1 VPQDGET
8 SVGLGVNTEAA
19 FSKAMDTSTIN
30 NTTFT
35 LTKQGS
41 TTPAAASV
49 SYDGQAKKAVLDPTQ
64 DLEAN
69 ATYTATLKGGASGVK
84 DLTGNLL
91 AQDKIWS
98 FTTVAPQ
105 AATTPTV
112 TIDSKPA
119 SLTNNANPSFSFS
132 SNEAGSTFE
141 CSLSSADPDN
151 FATCDSPKEYGPLS
165 DSNYTFKVKATDAAG
180 TTSDPASYTFTLDT
194 TAPTATIDSGPSG
207 TLSSNSATFAF
218 SSNEVGST
226 FECSL
231 DGAAFTG
238 CTSPKDYTNLSDGSH
253 TFEVKATDTA
263 GNVSQTVNRTWTVD
277 AASVIMAAGNIACN
291 ATVTRRDICQE
302 RATSDLL
309 VNDGPDAVLPLGDD
323 QYECGY
329 LKDFNKYY
337 ERSWGRTKSLTRP
350 ILGNHEYAT
359 SSDPANPCYNAP
371 AGAPGYFQ
379 YFGNAASPTEPGCVL
394 NCKGYYSYDLGSWHI
409 IALNS
414 ICGQVGGCFKGSPQE
429 VWLRND
435 LAAHPT
441 QCTLAYWH
449 YPRFSS
455 SESGTT
461 YTSYLSALW
470 QDLYNAKAEVVLNA
484 HDHVY
489 ERFAPMDMAGN
500 LDRANGIRE
509 FIVGTGGKKHM
520 SLVSIHPNSEV
531 RNADT
536 YGVLKMT
543 LRPSGYDWKF
553 MPTAGSTFSDSGSE
567 SCH

>member
-1 VPQDGET
+1 LRVGPIAHGLTWT
-8 SVGLGVNTEAA
+8 SGYLYLHAHNSSSATPYRARFDTVRIYDRGGTDATAPTVSGVAPAEGAKDVAATANAEAT
-19 FSKAMDTSTIN
+19 FSEAMDLNTIST
-30 NTTFT
+30 TTFT
-35 LTKQGS
+35 LTKQS
-41 TTPAAASV
+41 ASQPLTAQV
-49 SYDGQAKKAVLDPTQ
+49 SYDAATKKATLDPTS
-64 DLEAN
+64 DLEAG
-69 ATYTATLKGGASGVK
+69 ATYTATLKGGVTGMK
-84 DLTGNLL
+84 DLAGNPL
-91 AQDKIWS
+91 AADKTWS
-98 FTTVAPQ
+98 FTTAAP
-105 AATTPTV
+105 A
-112 TIDSKPA
+112 
-119 SLTNNANPSFSFS
+119 
-132 SNEAGSTFE
+132 
-141 CSLSSADPDN
+141 
-151 FATCDSPKEYGPLS
+151 
-165 DSNYTFKVKATDAAG
+165 
-180 TTSDPASYTFTLDT
+180 DT
-194 TAPTATIDSGPSG
+194 TAPETTIDSGPSG

-218 SSNEVGST
+218 SSNEAGST

-238 CTSPKDYTNLSDGSH
+238 CSSPKDYTNLSDGSH

-291 ATVTRRDICQE
+291 ATVTRTDICQE

-309 VNDGPDAVLPLGDD
+309 LKDSLDAVLPLGDD

-470 QDLYNAKAEVVLNA
+470 QDLYNAKVEVVLNA

-489 ERFAPMDMAGN
+489 ERFAPMDSAGN